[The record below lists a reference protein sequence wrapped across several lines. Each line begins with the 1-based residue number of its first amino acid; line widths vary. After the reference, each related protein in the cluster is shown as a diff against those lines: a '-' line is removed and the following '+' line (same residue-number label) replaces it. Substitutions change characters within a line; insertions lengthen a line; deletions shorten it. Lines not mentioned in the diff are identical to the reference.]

1 MWNNMRHFFWRGWQR
16 ILPLVYDDSLS
27 LYEVMAKLVAQFNK
41 VIDRVNEFGE
51 GIAEI
56 FEAIETG
63 GLRGEK
69 GDTGPQGP
77 QGEAGPQGPEGPQG
91 EPGINGTN
99 GVDGTSFTIKGTVAT
114 QDALPSGA
122 NEGDAYGVGSTYPY
136 DVYVWDGEQWINFG
150 PLQGPKGDTGE
161 TGPIGPQGEAGPV
174 GPQGPQGE
182 QGPQGA
188 PGTSASLKMA
198 LLWQNPNPT
207 SNLESLVLG
216 LGSDIGIYPAYY
228 VGLSSSNAVSGTN
241 PLTQTCVTHL
251 ILRPEI
257 SDIPVFGMSNSEYY
271 SVGRE
276 PTQNYH
282 VFNYTRMVEITNT
295 ELRVQACFGYKTGTT
310 DSPLPFGYFSNALIP
325 MFIYGVGEEIV

>member
-1 MWNNMRHFFWRGWQR
+1 MWKNMKHFFWRGWQR

-27 LYEVMAKLVAQFNK
+27 LYEVMAKLVVQFNK

-77 QGEAGPQGPEGPQG
+77 QGEPGPQGPVGPQG

-161 TGPIGPQGEAGPV
+161 TGPQGPQGEAGPV

-182 QGPQGA
+182 QGPQGT
-188 PGTSASLKMA
+188 PGTNVGLKMT
-198 LLWQNPNPT
+198 LLWQNSSPT
-207 SNLESLVLG
+207 NNLESLVLG
-216 LGSDIGIYPAYY
+216 VGSDIGIFPCYY
-228 VGLSSSNAVSGTN
+228 VGLSSSNAVTQTN
-241 PLTQTCVTHL
+241 PLTQPSVAKL
-251 ILRPEI
+251 ILRPQIGET
-257 SDIPVFGMSNSEYY
+257 PVYETRYETYY
-271 SVGRE
+271 TVGRE
-276 PTQNYH
+276 ATQNYH
-282 VFNYTRMVEITNT
+282 IFEYTRNVVITNT
-295 ELRVQACFGYKTGTT
+295 ELRVEACFGYKTGTT
-310 DSPLPFGYFSNALIP
+310 DSPLSTGYFSNALIP
-325 MFIYGVGEEIV
+325 LFIYGIGEEIV

>member
-1 MWNNMRHFFWRGWQR
+1 MWNNMKHFFWRGWQR

-27 LYEVMAKLVAQFNK
+27 LYEVMAKLVVQFNK

-77 QGEAGPQGPEGPQG
+77 QGEPGPQGPIGPQG

-114 QDALPSGA
+114 QDELPDGA
-122 NEGDAYGVGSTYPY
+122 SEGDAYGVGSAYPY

-161 TGPIGPQGEAGPV
+161 TGPQGPQGI
-174 GPQGPQGE
+174 QGPQGE
-182 QGPQGA
+182 TGPQGPA
-188 PGTSASLKMA
+188 GVAANLNKTVVWSNPDRTPMGNYASISVPEYAMYAIQFYVDLD
-198 LLWQNPNPT
+198 NT
-207 SNLESLVLG
+207 G
-216 LGSDIGIYPAYY
+216 LNYQ
-228 VGLSSSNAVSGTN
+228 
-241 PLTQTCVTHL
+241 QTTYT
-251 ILRPEI
+251 
-257 SDIPVFGMSNSEYY
+257 PVFEEYIQRAVYDGGLIIY
-271 SVGRE
+271 SRNISVMRTDTAYNIILGQGSRIT
-276 PTQNYH
+276 PNGVTSGNGY
-282 VFNYTRMVEITNT
+282 MVPNVIW
-295 ELRVQACFGYKTGTT
+295 G
-310 DSPLPFGYFSNALIP
+310 I
-325 MFIYGVGEEIV
+325 GEVIS